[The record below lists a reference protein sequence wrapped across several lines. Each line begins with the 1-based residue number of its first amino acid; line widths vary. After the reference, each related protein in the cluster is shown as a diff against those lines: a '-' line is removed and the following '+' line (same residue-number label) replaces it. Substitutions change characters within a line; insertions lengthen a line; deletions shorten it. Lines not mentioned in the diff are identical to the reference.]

1 MLDSNVII
9 SGLGFGGKPR
19 EILEALRKG
28 EIEVVISPFIVAEVR
43 KSLGEDVHLD
53 DTTAESSI
61 DRLSRRCIVLDPS
74 PEATIV
80 AANPADNRV
89 LDCAVQGDA
98 EFLVTGDKRHL
109 LPLKEYQGVKIVSP
123 AEFLDVLSEQA

>member
-1 MLDSNVII
+1 VLDSNVII